1 MNRFLLNTIV
11 IVSLSFFCGC
21 KEIETESFPPR
32 PVRTVI
38 VETPVSS
45 IERSFS
51 GQVENAEGAE
61 LAFESGGRV
70 TKVIA
75 KEGVRYS
82 AGDVLAEVN
91 ESDYR
96 SALQGAE
103 ATLLNA
109 QQELRRTQQ
118 LFETNNASQS
128 SLEAAVASEASARS
142 SFEQAEKA
150 LNDVVLKMPYDG
162 VIGKVDVEAQQ
173 VVTAGQTVMTIQGE
187 AGKEFEVGVTPD
199 DISKLEVGMSGRL
212 TLGAIEESDFGVE
225 ISEISPEVN
234 DNATYTVTFKL
245 DAASRDNLAIRAG
258 MDGEVDV
265 DLPNPGGK
273 VIRVPIEAIAANPD
287 GKPFVWVFSPD
298 EAGGKTG
305 KVIQRAVTTK
315 AMAEGGT
322 IEVTDGLVV
331 GDRIVNRGVSFLDDE
346 MEVRLLD

>member
-1 MNRFLLNTIV
+1 
-11 IVSLSFFCGC
+11 
-21 KEIETESFPPR
+21 
-32 PVRTVI
+32 
-38 VETPVSS
+38 
-45 IERSFS
+45 
-51 GQVENAEGAE
+51 
-61 LAFESGGRV
+61 
-70 TKVIA
+70 
-75 KEGVRYS
+75 
-82 AGDVLAEVN
+82 DVLAEVN

-109 QQELRRTQQ
+109 RQELRRTQQ

-199 DISKLEVGMSGRL
+199 DISRLEVGMPGQLR
-212 TLGAIEESDFGVE
+212 LGAIEGIDFEVE

-287 GKPFVWVFSPD
+287 GKPFVWVFSPE

-315 AMAEGGT
+315 ATAEGGT
-322 IEVTDGLVV
+322 IEVTDGLVA